1 MIKELMLKFDY
12 GWRMRGLW
20 LVLHIISIYSAIMAI
35 HSILVGHYCLQ

>member
-20 LVLHIISIYSAIMAI
+20 LVLHIISIYSAIMAP
-35 HSILVGHYCLQ
+35 SILVGHYCLQ